1 MPGTPPPA
9 RRTVLRAAAL
19 VPAAGFG
26 ITACSSSDDE
36 GRSNRS
42 APTAPVDLGKS
53 DDITVGAS
61 KLYKD
66 ENVVVSRISDDE
78 YKAFSTICTHER
90 CPINK
95 LEGHKLTCP
104 CHGSQFDATNGKV
117 LHAPAVA
124 PLSELPVKVED
135 GKIVAGPGA

>member
-19 VPAAGFG
+19 VPAAGLG
-26 ITACSSSDDE
+26 LTACSSGGGD
-36 GRSNRS
+36 GGGNRS

-53 DDITVGAS
+53 DDVEVGAS
-61 KLYKD
+61 KLYTG

-78 YKAFSTICTHER
+78 YKAFSSICTHEK

-95 LEGHKLTCP
+95 LEGHKLTCQ

-117 LHAPAVA
+117 LHAPAVR
-124 PLSELPVKVED
+124 PLEELPVKVED
-135 GKIVAGPGA
+135 GKIVAG

>member
-19 VPAAGFG
+19 VPAAGIG
-26 ITACSSSDDE
+26 VTACSSGDGGGS
-36 GRSNRS
+36 RS
-42 APTAPVDLGKS
+42 APTAPVDLGAA
-53 DDITVGAS
+53 DDIKVGAS

-78 YKAFSTICTHER
+78 YKAFSSICTHQR
-90 CPINK
+90 CAINK
-95 LEGHKLTCP
+95 LEGHKLICP
-104 CHGSQFDATNGKV
+104 CHGSEFDATNGKV
-117 LHAPAVA
+117 LHEPAVS
-124 PLSELPVKVED
+124 PLPELPVKVEK